1 MTPTQRA
8 AMEQALEVLEH
19 LQGGCTDSDDGTVEA
34 ITVWCPEVIDDLRAA
49 LAETAPAVELTD
61 EEIDALWQL
70 WLTKKYGAVTKDEG
84 RVFAR
89 AAIAAHEAKRGE
101 A

>member
-1 MTPTQRA
+1 MTDTKIA
-8 AMEQALEVLEH
+8 DAL
-19 LQGGCTDSDDGTVEA
+19 
-34 ITVWCPEVIDDLRAA
+34 A

-70 WLTKKYGAVTKDEG
+70 WLTKKYGAVTKYEG

-89 AAIAAHEAKRGE
+89 AVIAAHERKKNG
-101 A
+101 